1 MVSPSAQ
8 PVTFLEFRLIR
19 LRLAKTYEKLR
30 EGAARM
36 VDYIVLLRAR
46 VKLYRER
53 LEEEEEQFWQ
63 LLKQEIESF

>member
-1 MVSPSAQ
+1 
-8 PVTFLEFRLIR
+8 
-19 LRLAKTYEKLR
+19 
-30 EGAARM
+30 M

>member
-1 MVSPSAQ
+1 
-8 PVTFLEFRLIR
+8 
-19 LRLAKTYEKLR
+19 
-30 EGAARM
+30 M

-53 LEEEEEQFWQ
+53 LEEEEQFWQ

>member
-8 PVTFLEFRLIR
+8 PPDFLGISVNTTKDYKDMRK
-19 LRLAKTYEKLR
+19 AQK
-30 EGAARM
+30 GAARM

-53 LEEEEEQFWQ
+53 LEEEEQFCNY
-63 LLKQEIESF
+63 